1 MRHTFFAVSILFI
14 ATALS
19 PRSLADDDSP
29 LERSM
34 STMNASLR
42 ALKRQVADPAQNA
55 SALELIGKMK
65 KAAVASRDESPS
77 MVKEIPEA
85 DRAKFL
91 SSYKDAM
98 TDLIGQ
104 IDELNLAVKENRT
117 KDALKLLDELKET
130 KREGHSQFI
139 NKKDKD

>member
-1 MRHTFFAVSILFI
+1 MPYKSL
-14 ATALS
+14 ALS
-19 PRSLADDDSP
+19 LLVSVVLLCPRALADDDSP

-42 ALKRQVADPAQNA
+42 ALKRQVPDPAQNA
-55 SALELIGKMK
+55 SALELIEKMK
-65 KAAVASRDESPS
+65 KAAVASRDESPA
-77 MVKEIPEA
+77 MLNEIPEA

-117 KDALKLLDELKET
+117 KDAVKLLDELKET